1 MQTPEFRKLE
11 FEMTEDGIC
20 ILTFNIPEKLNA
32 LNADCHEDLHTFV
45 DFLESTPEARVGI
58 VTGAGPKSFTR
69 ATMCPASITAR
80 VTSGSRPTV

>member
-45 DFLESTPEARVGI
+45 DFLESEPAARVGI
-58 VTGAGPKSFTR
+58 VPCDVFLL
-69 ATMCPASITAR
+69 C
-80 VTSGSRPTV
+80 GSRCDVLSRERVH